1 LFRHLN
7 PFALPGDVDGSPTWN
22 NLLADLRELLLRARP
37 EVLVLPHPTLDPHP
51 DHICAQEAVLEAL
64 RGLTW
69 QPTTVLGYA
78 NHLHDNDRWPM
89 GDTGQGIALPPAFD
103 PSMLMHPYC
112 LPVSLALQRDKAM
125 ALGMMHDLQPPM
137 PFKRRVRRLIQ
148 SLLASRVPPSM
159 EKMISFARQSG
170 VRSCSGF

>member
-1 LFRHLN
+1 
-7 PFALPGDVDGSPTWN
+7 
-22 NLLADLRELLLRARP
+22 LADLRELLLRARP